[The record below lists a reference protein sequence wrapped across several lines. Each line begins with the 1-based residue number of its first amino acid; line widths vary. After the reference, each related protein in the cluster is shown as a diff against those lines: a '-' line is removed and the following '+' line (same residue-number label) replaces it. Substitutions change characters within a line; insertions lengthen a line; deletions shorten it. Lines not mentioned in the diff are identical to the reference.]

1 MHDEVLTPV
10 IFSFLLVLARVS
22 SIFVFLPIP
31 MMRQAP
37 EVPKIVLALTLSC
50 ALFPFWPKILE
61 ANPAIGTV
69 IFWIFREA
77 SIGLAIGLTVSFVS
91 EGLAIA
97 TQMISAQAGYSYAT
111 SVDPSSN
118 ADSGVLPVLGQL
130 MASMLFF
137 ALGFD
142 RQIIGALA
150 TSLTILPPGSMAW
163 KIDAFSAEAILKL
176 SSGMF
181 STALRL
187 ALPVAGLL
195 IILDLSLALLSRV
208 NQQLQLL
215 TVAFPAKMLLALAM
229 LAVLTPVIALVYESQ
244 GMQAFATLQQL
255 MR

>member
-244 GMQAFATLQQL
+244 GMQAFAALRQL